1 MSIPKDAGKVD
12 IPWYAMEMDGEL
24 YCIVANPVDMNQ
36 WGIDTKIPAGFMSDG
51 MSVPKFFWRW
61 LGPKVAPVTVSPSIV
76 HDWMYHTHC
85 VERKIADKWYRD
97 ALIHNGY
104 SKIKAYACYAGLR
117 LFGGSHWD

>member
-1 MSIPKDAGKVD
+1 MIPEGAKRISV
-12 IPWYAMEMDGEL
+12 PWYAMEHGDVL
-24 YCIVANPVDMNQ
+24 YCVVARPVNLSQ
-36 WGIDTKIPAGFMSDG
+36 WGLDTEIPSGFMSDG

-76 HDWMYHTHC
+76 HDWLYKTHI
-85 VERKIADKWYRD
+85 VSRKEADKWYRD

-117 LFGGSHWD
+117 LCGWSHWD